1 MPTPVACDRV
11 PLLGLERIEAVGPSF
26 SAARAQLYC
35 AIFGPVTAIR
45 AVGVFAREQ
54 DDKADWLG
62 TAFAFRDGS
71 HYLTASHCV
80 PDGLPSGLT
89 VSLPSGVAGMGF
101 VGHVRSFVRHP
112 IADLAVLM
120 VEGDPPGSI
129 EDAAEP
135 FRTVGFAGQEMAE
148 EFLAFGYPMSR
159 EPAPTFPGIGPT
171 MRVFVGHYQRTFLY
185 REGGYEFEAAELSI
199 PAPEGLS
206 GAPVFNRERRS
217 EVQAVVSWNHEE
229 RTERVRE
236 ETITAPGHKQT
247 LAVDSIVSYGIAVL
261 LDPLRDWLDEHVP
274 ITGRLVE

>member
-1 MPTPVACDRV
+1 M
-11 PLLGLERIEAVGPSF
+11 
-26 SAARAQLYC
+26 
-35 AIFGPVTAIR
+35 TAIR
-45 AVGVFAREQ
+45 AAGVFTREQ

-112 IADLAVLM
+112 TADLAILT
-120 VEGDPPGSI
+120 VEGDPPGAL
-129 EDAAEP
+129 EGAAEP
-135 FRTVGFAGQEMAE
+135 FLSVGFAGREIAE

-159 EPAPTFPGIGPT
+159 EPAPTFSEIGPT
-171 MRVFVGHYQRTFLY
+171 MRVFVGHYQRTFSH
-185 REGGYEFEAAELSI
+185 RESGREFEAAELSI

-206 GAPVFNRERRS
+206 GAPVFNRERPS
-217 EVQAVVSWNHEE
+217 EVQAVVVGNKEE
-229 RTERVRE
+229 RTDFVRE
-236 ETITAPGHKQT
+236 ETISDDGHKQT
-247 LAVDSIVSYGIAVL
+247 LETYSRVSYGIAVL

-274 ITGRLVE
+274 AGAAP